1 MSTCSCSVSTF
12 DPTYGFNLDK
22 FGITEEEIYTQHEAW
37 PVRRR
42 SGGMK
47 DIFAVN
53 RVCIVVYPFANN
65 NAYTPEDFAF
75 LGCTEIIEE
84 EGTVREGWPS
94 RELTLYIDAPTKQD
108 VLDAMDTLLIR
119 PDIYRTLPYGWII
132 VD

>member
-1 MSTCSCSVSTF
+1 MQKMKLAILTLLLAATCLSTCSCSVSTF

-47 DIFAVN
+47 DMFAVN

-65 NAYTPEDFAF
+65 YAYTPEDFAF
-75 LGCTEIIEE
+75 LGF
-84 EGTVREGWPS
+84 
-94 RELTLYIDAPTKQD
+94 LFLLY
-108 VLDAMDTLLIR
+108 
-119 PDIYRTLPYGWII
+119 
-132 VD
+132 